1 MHREGMDDCAMLYS
15 DMPPIDIG
23 SNQKKIKNSIKIKN
37 RYSHTGNP
45 IAPPPPNRLRMATS
59 PAYPRPD
66 FQRTNLHWA
75 SLNGPW
81 DFYFDDKDEGLTN
94 TWHISSPPAAL
105 KRTIQVP
112 YAFQTPASGIN
123 ERAAHEVLWYQRTI
137 KDLRTSSSTSGSERL
152 LVRFGA
158 VDYDATVWVNGE
170 LVGEHTGGH
179 VPFDVDITDAVA
191 KTKDAGRE
199 DALLT
204 LRVRDSPYDLTQ
216 PRGKQYWGPEPE
228 SIFYTPSS
236 GIWQNVWLESVPA
249 ARLGHSSE
257 GTVLRSNDIQNGVLH
272 AKVAVVGRKV
282 QAPHAVEIAASFL
295 GLEVGTVKED
305 LPKDREYANLD
316 LSLRL
321 PTESLEKVAGTLGDD
336 KSVWR
341 DGLALWS
348 PEHPLLYDLT
358 IRLVDSTSGTVV
370 DEVQTTTGMR
380 SIDWLRGDGTF
391 RLNDKPIFQSLCLD
405 QGYWPETFMTPPSA
419 DALKH
424 DIELS
429 KAAGFNGCRKHQK
442 VEDPVFFYWA
452 DRLGYL
458 VWGEMANAYEY
469 SDDYA
474 ARFSAEWA
482 ASVRRD
488 LNHPSIV
495 AWTPV
500 NESWAYPHL
509 GENTPQ
515 AVAER
520 DHIRQL
526 YYLTK
531 TLDPTRPVNDNCGW
545 EHVLTDLSTFHE
557 YADGPEVEKMC
568 ETLPGILH
576 RMTGIPVQH
585 AMFVGPVYGPNA
597 SVVDPATGHKSGA
610 PVLCTEFGGVNIAPA
625 TLAGGEQKEAE
636 RFGKEDW
643 GYTTASDPEDLLK
656 RIERLVVGL
665 VKGGH
670 CCGMVYTQLYVFS
683 FFFPSF
689 FLLFFFFLFLSLS
702 FLHSLAK

>member
-1 MHREGMDDCAMLYS
+1 
-15 DMPPIDIG
+15 
-23 SNQKKIKNSIKIKN
+23 
-37 RYSHTGNP
+37 
-45 IAPPPPNRLRMATS
+45 MASST
-59 PAYPRPD
+59 YPRPD
-66 FQRTNLHWA
+66 FQRTNLNWT

-81 DFYFDDKDEGLTN
+81 DFYFDDKDEGLLDG
-94 TWHISSPPAAL
+94 WHVNLPPAAS
-105 KRTIQVP
+105 KRTIKVP

-123 ERAAHEVLWYQRTI
+123 ERAAHEVLWYERTI
-137 KDLRTSSSTSGSERL
+137 KDLRTTKNNTSDRL
-152 LVRFGA
+152 LLRFGA
-158 VDYDATVWVNGE
+158 VDYEATVWVNGE
-170 LVGEHTGGH
+170 LVGQHAGGH
-179 VPFDVDITDAVA
+179 VPFDVDITDAVT
-191 KTKDAGRE
+191 KTTKEEEVR
-199 DALLT
+199 LT

-228 SIFYTPSS
+228 SIWYTPSS

-249 ARLGHSSE
+249 ARIASSCE

-282 QAPHAVEIAASFL
+282 QTPHSVEISASFL
-295 GLEVGTVKED
+295 GLEVGQAKED
-305 LPKDREYANLD
+305 LPKDREYVNLD

-321 PTESLEKVAGTLGDD
+321 PKESFDKVAGTLADD

-341 DGLALWS
+341 DRLALWS

-358 IRLVDSTSGTVV
+358 IRLIDGASGEVI

-419 DALKH
+419 DALKQ

-429 KAAGFNGCRKHQK
+429 KAVGFNGCRKHQK
-442 VEDPVFFYWA
+442 VEDPIFLYWA

-474 ARFSAEWA
+474 ARFSAEWTA
-482 ASVRRD
+482 CVKRD
-488 LNHPSIV
+488 INHPSIV
-495 AWTPV
+495 TWTPV

-509 GENTPQ
+509 GENSQ
-515 AVAER
+515 RGIDER
-520 DHIRQL
+520 NHIRQL

-531 TLDPTRPVNDNCGW
+531 TLDPTRPINDNCGW

-557 YADGPEVEKMC
+557 YADGPQVEAMC
-568 ETLPGILH
+568 ETLPGILE
-576 RMTGIPVQH
+576 RMTGETHRH
-585 AMFVGPVYGPNA
+585 AMFVSSVYGSGA
-597 SVVDPATGHKSGA
+597 IVLDPATVHKSGA
-610 PVLCTEFGGVNIAPA
+610 PVICTEFGGVNIAPA
-625 TLAGGEQKEAE
+625 TGEQKAE

-656 RIERLVVGL
+656 RIEKLVVGL

-670 CCGMVYTQLYVFS
+670 CCGMVYTQL
-683 FFFPSF
+683 
-689 FLLFFFFLFLSLS
+689 
-702 FLHSLAK
+702 

>member
-1 MHREGMDDCAMLYS
+1 MVS
-15 DMPPIDIG
+15 
-23 SNQKKIKNSIKIKN
+23 
-37 RYSHTGNP
+37 
-45 IAPPPPNRLRMATS
+45 S
-59 PAYPRPD
+59 PTYPRPD
-66 FQRTNLHWA
+66 FQRAGPLLNWT

-81 DFYFDDKDEGLTN
+81 DFYFDDKDEGLTDS
-94 TWHISSPPAAL
+94 WHIFSPPPAL

-112 YAFQTPASGIN
+112 YAFQTPASTIN
-123 ERAAHEVLWYQRTI
+123 ERAAHEVLWYERTI
-137 KDLRTSSSTSGSERL
+137 HDTRNSNTKNKDRL
-152 LVRFGA
+152 LLRFGA
-158 VDYDATVWVNGE
+158 VDYEATVWVNGE
-170 LVGEHTGGH
+170 RVGEHTGGH
-179 VPFDVDITDAVA
+179 VPFDLDITDAVT
-191 KTKDAGRE
+191 KTTATKKDQGAR
-199 DALLT
+199 LT
-204 LRVRDSPYDLTQ
+204 LRVCDSPYDLTQ

-228 SIFYTPSS
+228 SIWYTPSS

-249 ARLGHSSE
+249 ARIGTSCE

-282 QAPHAVEIAASFL
+282 QAPHSVEIAASFL
-295 GLEVGTVKED
+295 GLAVGTVKEH
-305 LPKDREYANLD
+305 LPKDREYANLN

-321 PTESLEKVAGTLGDD
+321 SQESFNKVADTLADD
-336 KSVWR
+336 RSVWR

-358 IRLVDSTSGTVV
+358 LRLIDGASGQVV

-419 DALKH
+419 DALKQ

-429 KAAGFNGCRKHQK
+429 KAVGFNGCRKHQK
-442 VEDPVFFYWA
+442 VEDPIFLYWA

-474 ARFSAEWA
+474 ARFNNEWTA
-482 ASVRRD
+482 CVKRD
-488 LNHPSIV
+488 INHPSIV
-495 AWTPV
+495 TWTPV

-509 GENTPQ
+509 AENSQ
-515 AVAER
+515 RGIDER
-520 DHIRQL
+520 NHIRQL

-531 TLDPTRPVNDNCGW
+531 TLDPTRPINDNCGW

-557 YADGPEVEKMC
+557 YADGLQVEKMC
-568 ETLPGILH
+568 ETLPGILD
-576 RMTGIPVQH
+576 RMTGETHRH
-585 AMFVGPVYGPNA
+585 AMFVSPVYGSGA
-597 SVVDPATGHKSGA
+597 VVLDPATVHKSGA
-610 PVLCTEFGGVNIAPA
+610 PVICTEFGGVNIAPA
-625 TLAGGEQKEAE
+625 QKGERKAE

-643 GYTTASDPEDLLK
+643 GYTTASDPEDLLN

-670 CCGMVYTQLYVFS
+670 CCGMVYTQL
-683 FFFPSF
+683 
-689 FLLFFFFLFLSLS
+689 
-702 FLHSLAK
+702 

>member
-1 MHREGMDDCAMLYS
+1 
-15 DMPPIDIG
+15 
-23 SNQKKIKNSIKIKN
+23 
-37 RYSHTGNP
+37 
-45 IAPPPPNRLRMATS
+45 MAS
-59 PAYPRPD
+59 SEYPRPD
-66 FQRTNLHWA
+66 FQRTDLKWS

-81 DFYFDDKDEGLTN
+81 DFYFDDKDEGITES
-94 TWHISSPPAAL
+94 WHISSPPSSL

-137 KDLRTSSSTSGSERL
+137 KDIRSDRGKNERL
-152 LVRFGA
+152 LLRFGA
-158 VDYDATVWVNGE
+158 VDYEATIWINGE
-170 LVGEHTGGH
+170 LVGRHIGGH
-179 VPFDVDITDAVA
+179 VPFDVDITDAV
-191 KTKDAGRE
+191 TKKDGEAR
-199 DALLT
+199 LT

-249 ARLGHSSE
+249 ARIASSCE

-282 QAPHAVEIAASFL
+282 QTPCSVEIAASLL
-295 GLEVGTVKED
+295 GLEVNRVIEE
-305 LPKDREYANLD
+305 LPNDRGYATLD
-316 LSLRL
+316 LGLRL
-321 PTESLEKVAGTLGDD
+321 PQESFDKVAGNLADD
-336 KSVWR
+336 RSVWR

-348 PEHPLLYDLT
+348 PEHPLLYDLA
-358 IRLVDSTSGTVV
+358 IRLIDGSSGEVV

-405 QGYWPETFMTPPSA
+405 QGYWPETFMTPPSSE
-419 DALKH
+419 ALKK

-474 ARFSAEWA
+474 ARFNAEWT
-482 ASVRRD
+482 ASVKRD
-488 LNHPSIV
+488 INHPSIV

-500 NESWAYPHL
+500 NESWAYKHL
-509 GENTPQ
+509 SENSQQ
-515 AVAER
+515 AIDER
-520 DHIRQL
+520 NHIRQL

-557 YADGPEVEKMC
+557 YADGPQVEKMC

-576 RMTGIPVQH
+576 RMTGETDRH
-585 AMFVGPVYGPNA
+585 GMFVNSIYGDNA
-597 SVVDPATGHKSGA
+597 VVLDPATVHKSGA
-610 PVLCTEFGGVNIAPA
+610 PVICTEFGGVNIAPA
-625 TLAGGEQKEAE
+625 TSGDDKVERK
-636 RFGKEDW
+636 RFGTEDW

-670 CCGMVYTQLYVFS
+670 CCGMVYTQL
-683 FFFPSF
+683 
-689 FLLFFFFLFLSLS
+689 
-702 FLHSLAK
+702 